1 MNPLRVLIAVVL
13 LVVTACDVNK
23 PEVSGDVIQL
33 DDGTLPISAVISV
46 ELQDVS
52 LADAPASVLA
62 NDIIDD
68 GNQLPVFYFLE
79 YDPDD
84 IVDGNTYVIS
94 ARIEADGQLLY
105 VTDTANVV
113 DFDVILNEDVGVE
126 MDIVVVPV
134 DR

>member
-1 MNPLRVLIAVVL
+1 MNPLRVLIAILL

-23 PEVSGDVIQL
+23 PEISGDVIQL
-33 DDGTLPISAVISV
+33 DDGSLPISAVITV
-46 ELQDVS
+46 DLQDVS

-62 NDIIDD
+62 TNIIDE
-68 GNQLPVFYFLE
+68 GRQLPVFYFLE

-84 IVDGNTYVIS
+84 FVDGNTYVVS
-94 ARIEADGQLLY
+94 ARIEDDGQLLY

-113 DFDVILNEDVGVE
+113 DFDDIVNEDVGIE

-134 DR
+134 NN

>member
-1 MNPLRVLIAVVL
+1 MQRIVMVIVLAMAVA
-13 LVVTACDVNK
+13 ACDVNK
-23 PEVSGDVIQL
+23 PEISGDVIQL
-33 DDGTLPISAVISV
+33 DDGRLPISAVITV

-62 NDIIDD
+62 TNIIDD

-84 IVDGNTYVIS
+84 IGDGNTYVIS
-94 ARIEADGQLLY
+94 ARIEDDGQLLY
-105 VTDTANVV
+105 VTVTANVV
-113 DFDVILNEDVGVE
+113 DFDDIVNEDVGIE

-134 DR
+134 NN

>member
-1 MNPLRVLIAVVL
+1 MKALTLLIAIL
-13 LVVTACDVNK
+13 LLGVTACDVNK
-23 PEVSGDVIQL
+23 PEVSGDVVQR
-33 DDGTLPISAVISV
+33 DDGRLPISAVITV

-62 NDIIDD
+62 TNIIDD

-84 IVDGNTYVIS
+84 IGDGNTYVIS
-94 ARIEADGQLLY
+94 ARIEDDGQLLY
-105 VTDTANVV
+105 VTVTANVV
-113 DFDVILNEDVGVE
+113 DFDDIVNEDVGIE

-134 DR
+134 NN